1 MNATDVRKIQGIR
14 RREAA
19 ELAAAE
25 NAAFIAELAALA
37 PDAWNGSTDCDPWTA
52 KDIASHVLGWAE
64 AGMSWREFRHQMAG
78 AVKGRRVHGNPV
90 HAQNQLQVDDRNDLS
105 PDELIAR
112 LEVGLPALLR
122 LRQRLSLPGRLV
134 PLYNPLFGLTTLG
147 FAMDTIFTRD
157 VFVHRI
163 DIARS
168 DGTEFN
174 AGPHDRRVFEDC
186 LRHWARKS
194 KANLR
199 FELDGPLHGFYV
211 TGGSPAAVV
220 RGTGVDLVRV
230 LAGRLEPESLE
241 IEGEKERTVAWLR
254 IPCPF

>member
-1 MNATDVRKIQGIR
+1 MNATDVRKIPGTS

-25 NAAFIAELAALA
+25 NAAFIAELTALA
-37 PDAWNGSTDCDPWTA
+37 PDAWNGSTDCDPWTV
-52 KDIASHVLGWAE
+52 KDIASHVLGWGE

-78 AVKGRRVHGNPV
+78 AVKGWRAHGNPV
-90 HAQNQLQVDDRNDLS
+90 HAQNQLQVEDRKDLS

-134 PLYNPLFGLTTLG
+134 PLYNPLFGLITLG

-168 DGTEFN
+168 AGTEFY

-186 LRHWARKS
+186 LRHWAKKS
-194 KANLR
+194 KANLC
-199 FELDGPLHGFYV
+199 FELDGPLSGHYA
-211 TGGSPAAVV
+211 TGSAPAAVV

-230 LAGRLEPESLE
+230 LAGRLEPERME
-241 IEGEKERTVAWLR
+241 IEGEKERAVAWLR
-254 IPCPF
+254 VPCPF

>member
-1 MNATDVRKIQGIR
+1 MNATDVRKIPGIG

-25 NAAFIAELAALA
+25 NAAFIAELTALA
-37 PDAWNGSTDCDPWTA
+37 PEAWNGSTDCDPWTV
-52 KDIASHVLGWAE
+52 KDVAAHVLGWTE
-64 AGMSWREFRHQMAG
+64 AAMTWREFRHQMSAALRG
-78 AVKGRRVHGNPV
+78 WRRNPV
-90 HAQNQLQVDDRNDLS
+90 HAQNALQVEDRKDLT
-105 PDELIAR
+105 PDEIVER

-157 VFVHRI
+157 VFAHRV

-168 DGTEFN
+168 AGTEFY

-186 LRHWARKS
+186 LRHWAKKS
-194 KANLR
+194 RANLR
-199 FELDGPLHGFYV
+199 FELDGPLHGFYA
-211 TGGSPAAVV
+211 TGSAPTAVV

-230 LAGRLEPESLE
+230 LAGRLEPERLE
-241 IEGEKERTVAWLR
+241 IDGEKERAVAWLR
-254 IPCPF
+254 VPCPF